1 MRVYH
6 LGSKKVYEVVGTV
19 LVNDITNFVLANDK
33 GYFTTAPINN
43 FKKYVNEEYRTY
55 CSKGV
60 VTRI

>member
-6 LGSKKVYEVVGTV
+6 LGSKKIYEVAGTV
-19 LVNDITNFVLANDK
+19 LIDGVTNFVLVNNE
-33 GYFTTAPINN
+33 GYFTTSPTNN
-43 FKKYVNEEYRTY
+43 FKKYVNEEYREY

>member
-6 LGSKKVYEVVGTV
+6 LGSKKIYEVAGTV
-19 LVNDITNFVLANDK
+19 LIDGVTNFVLVNNE
-33 GYFTTAPINN
+33 GYFTTSPTNN
-43 FKKYVNEEYRTY
+43 FKKYVYEDYREY